1 MGSGL
6 KLRAIRPASNAP
18 QTAVWDGASINFPL
32 NLNSGVNVTRS
43 SAMIEIASYRRYRL
57 KVRHSSTWQWSI
69 SDRELARFFD
79 FDTVVIGSGGPGTH
93 AYNFGEGTGLLECL
107 SGGYIQV
114 RGKNLGPSSGAVQ
127 ELELWLQA

>member
-1 MGSGL
+1 MGAGL
-6 KLRAIRPASNAP
+6 KLRVIRPASNVP
-18 QTAVWDGASINFPL
+18 QVAVWDMLSINFPST
-32 NLNSGVNVTRS
+32 NTGVNVTRS
-43 SAMIEIASYRRYRL
+43 SSMIEIASYRRYRL
-57 KVRHSSTWQWSI
+57 KVAHSSTWQWSI

-79 FDTVVIGSGGPGTH
+79 FDTVVIGSGGPGRH
-93 AYNFGEGTGLLECL
+93 AYNFGEGTGLPECL